1 MAETLGMVASLGIL
15 IVMVAVAV
23 YGIGFLVLA
32 TPFMRWILILIV
44 AFLALKVVL
53 LPLTYLSIWVNGH
66 PEVSLEA
73 EVRAKTVFVLT
84 TKIVPT
90 RRSSRF
96 TLLAEGTIT
105 NKAQQSIRGLAIECR
120 VSKLSFGDSEMAY
133 HHFMVTVMPGETK
146 PFSAIIATDLTGIVV
161 RGHLALQ
168 PPDQHFCRLDR
179 VRSEE

>member
-1 MAETLGMVASLGIL
+1 MAETLGMVVGLGIL

-32 TPFMRWILILIV
+32 TPFMRWGLILIV

-53 LPLTYLSIWVNGH
+53 LPFTYLSIWVNGY

-73 EVRAKTVFVLT
+73 EARAKTVFVLT

-105 NKAQQSIRGLAIECR
+105 NKGQQSIRELAVECR

-133 HHFMVTVMPGETK
+133 QRLTVTVMPGETK
-146 PFSAIIATDLTGIVV
+146 SFSCIIATDLTGIAV

-168 PPDQHFCRLDR
+168 PPDQHFCRLQR
-179 VRSEE
+179 VQT